1 MTKLAFAITV
11 AFLLG
16 ITLGGC
22 ADKTLTDAMKR
33 LQVVKVTDIARPEPF
48 QDNGE

>member
-1 MTKLAFAITV
+1 MTKLTCAIAI

-33 LQVVKVTDIARPEPF
+33 LQVVKVTDIAKPNPF
-48 QDNGE
+48 QDSGE